1 MRRWLDPQ
9 VRRAKRNA
17 GEAAGLSGQR
27 PVQHPLSLC
36 LSLEP
41 RTSRP
46 HLLRAALSVWKGR
59 PLSLLLSPPPD
70 RQPCPQGASSPAGP
84 PCEEGSRSGRR
95 REARPPARLS
105 SARTGCGVAAA
116 AAAGEPLPP
125 GRPRSSHRRN
135 GESRACRSAGPRGA
149 GAGPRGTR
157 GMPVHTRTG
166 TDTLQ
171 RVSRAHQALRGAAQ
185 RLISQ
190 GGDTCCKAHCNHSEN
205 EQVALSKTTTCSDP
219 RDRRGRRNEDAR
231 SARAGAAA

>member
-95 REARPPARLS
+95 REARTPARLS
-105 SARTGCGVAAA
+105 SARTGFGVAAA
-116 AAAGEPLPP
+116 AAGGGATSSWEASVFSPQKRGEQGLPLCGAEGSW
-125 GRPRSSHRRN
+125 GRAQGNTGYACPHKDWDQHASACVEGAPSAARSSPEADLPRRRHMLQ
-135 GESRACRSAGPRGA
+135 S
-149 GAGPRGTR
+149 
-157 GMPVHTRTG
+157 
-166 TDTLQ
+166 TLQ
-171 RVSRAHQALRGAAQ
+171 PLR
-185 RLISQ
+185 
-190 GGDTCCKAHCNHSEN
+190 K
-205 EQVALSKTTTCSDP
+205 
-219 RDRRGRRNEDAR
+219 
-231 SARAGAAA
+231 